1 MLIAETSDVT
11 CSIRVSSLPPN
22 ISEELINDFFENT
35 KRSGGGDVENVSY
48 DETKKTAII
57 TFQDPKGYFQY
68 FDLTM
73 RTI

>member
-57 TFQDPKGYFQY
+57 TFQDPKGYFQ
-68 FDLTM
+68 
-73 RTI
+73 